1 MIRSSEMKK
10 ILYIVLL
17 VCFSISLAA
26 CNNEGENEF
35 KDFDS
40 SLNDVKNKEKELR
53 NAMDDIQLKR
63 LDNLSKTDMTDKN
76 KKAFNDLQNE
86 LNSKLIP
93 KLEEY
98 ETAAKNLPTGS
109 NETKE
114 LKSTYLDSVKKK
126 KSAINELKTFVDLC
140 NQSIKANEDIL
151 EYTKLFEKNRSQV
164 EDNIQK
170 ASTVGNST
178 DVTNFKN
185 KLEQNNKDLKNT
197 AEEEA
202 DSTDSNEIKKSIKEQ
217 IMPLITKQI
226 RDLNKA
232 EITDAYVN
240 DARKNAIEMYYSLQ
254 NYYETREERPSGG
267 GPLARRRGT
276 GGSGARRGERR
287 APRGAVLLLRSTGRA
302 DALTR
307 WVPRDLKIVLY

>member
-1 MIRSSEMKK
+1 MKK

-53 NAMDDIQLKR
+53 NVMDDIQLKR

-254 NYYETREERPSGG
+254 NYYETREETIEISEQ
-267 GPLARRRGT
+267 LAKIDYNKLPQK
-276 GGSGARRGERR
+276 GEELEQYETTFNKKYQQ
-287 APRGAVLLLRSTGRA
+287 AN
-302 DALTR
+302 DN
-307 WVPRDLKIVLY
+307 YN

>member
-1 MIRSSEMKK
+1 MKK

-254 NYYETREERPSGG
+254 NYYEIREETIEISEQ
-267 GPLARRRGT
+267 LAKIDYNKLPQK
-276 GGSGARRGERR
+276 GEELEQYETTFNKKYQQ
-287 APRGAVLLLRSTGRA
+287 AN
-302 DALTR
+302 DN
-307 WVPRDLKIVLY
+307 YN

>member
-1 MIRSSEMKK
+1 MKK

-98 ETAAKNLPTGS
+98 ETAAKNLPTDS

-126 KSAINELKTFVDLC
+126 KSAINELKTFIDLC

-254 NYYETREERPSGG
+254 NYYETREETIEISEQ
-267 GPLARRRGT
+267 LAKIDYNKLPQK
-276 GGSGARRGERR
+276 GEELEQYETTFNKKYQQ
-287 APRGAVLLLRSTGRA
+287 AN
-302 DALTR
+302 DN
-307 WVPRDLKIVLY
+307 YN

>member
-1 MIRSSEMKK
+1 MKK

-254 NYYETREERPSGG
+254 NYYETREETIEISEQ
-267 GPLARRRGT
+267 LAKIDYNKLPQK
-276 GGSGARRGERR
+276 GEELEQYETTFNKKYQQ
-287 APRGAVLLLRSTGRA
+287 AN
-302 DALTR
+302 DN
-307 WVPRDLKIVLY
+307 YN

>member
-1 MIRSSEMKK
+1 MKK

-40 SLNDVKNKEKELR
+40 SLNDLKNKEKELR
-53 NAMDDIQLKR
+53 NVMDDIQLKR

-126 KSAINELKTFVDLC
+126 KSAINELKTFIDLC

-254 NYYETREERPSGG
+254 NYYETREETIEISEQ
-267 GPLARRRGT
+267 LAKIDYNKLPQK
-276 GGSGARRGERR
+276 GEELEQYETTFNKKYQQ
-287 APRGAVLLLRSTGRA
+287 AN
-302 DALTR
+302 DN
-307 WVPRDLKIVLY
+307 YN

>member
-1 MIRSSEMKK
+1 MKK

-53 NAMDDIQLKR
+53 NVMDDIQLKR

-98 ETAAKNLPTGS
+98 ETAAKNLPTDS

-126 KSAINELKTFVDLC
+126 KSAINELKTFIDLC

-254 NYYETREERPSGG
+254 NYYETREETIEISEQ
-267 GPLARRRGT
+267 LAKIDYNKLPQK
-276 GGSGARRGERR
+276 GEELEQYETTFNKKYQQ
-287 APRGAVLLLRSTGRA
+287 AN
-302 DALTR
+302 DN
-307 WVPRDLKIVLY
+307 YN

>member
-1 MIRSSEMKK
+1 MKK

-53 NAMDDIQLKR
+53 NVMDDIQLKR

-126 KSAINELKTFVDLC
+126 KSAINELKTFIDLC

-254 NYYETREERPSGG
+254 NYYETREETIEISEQ
-267 GPLARRRGT
+267 LAKIDYNKLPQK
-276 GGSGARRGERR
+276 GEELEQYETTFNKNYQQ
-287 APRGAVLLLRSTGRA
+287 AN
-302 DALTR
+302 DN
-307 WVPRDLKIVLY
+307 YN

>member
-1 MIRSSEMKK
+1 MKK

-40 SLNDVKNKEKELR
+40 SLNDVKNKEKELK
-53 NAMDDIQLKR
+53 NVMDDIQLKR

-98 ETAAKNLPTGS
+98 ETAAKNLPTDS

-197 AEEEA
+197 AEDEA

-254 NYYETREERPSGG
+254 NYYETREETIEISEQ
-267 GPLARRRGT
+267 LAKIDYNKLPQK
-276 GGSGARRGERR
+276 GEELEQYETTFNKKYQQ
-287 APRGAVLLLRSTGRA
+287 AN
-302 DALTR
+302 DN
-307 WVPRDLKIVLY
+307 YN

>member
-1 MIRSSEMKK
+1 MKK

-53 NAMDDIQLKR
+53 NVMDDIQLKR

-126 KSAINELKTFVDLC
+126 KSAINELKTFIDLC

-254 NYYETREERPSGG
+254 NYYETREETIEISEQ
-267 GPLARRRGT
+267 LAKIDYNKLPQK
-276 GGSGARRGERR
+276 GEELEQYETTFNKKYQQ
-287 APRGAVLLLRSTGRA
+287 AN
-302 DALTR
+302 DN
-307 WVPRDLKIVLY
+307 YN

>member
-1 MIRSSEMKK
+1 MKK

-254 NYYETREERPSGG
+254 NYYETREETIEISEQ
-267 GPLARRRGT
+267 LAKIDYNKLPQK
-276 GGSGARRGERR
+276 GEELEQYETTFNKNYQQ
-287 APRGAVLLLRSTGRA
+287 AN
-302 DALTR
+302 DN
-307 WVPRDLKIVLY
+307 YN

>member
-1 MIRSSEMKK
+1 MKK

-53 NAMDDIQLKR
+53 NVMDDIQLKR

-98 ETAAKNLPTGS
+98 ERAAKNLPTDS

-126 KSAINELKTFVDLC
+126 KSAINELKTFIDLC

-217 IMPLITKQI
+217 ITPLITKQI

-254 NYYETREERPSGG
+254 NYYETREETIEISEQ
-267 GPLARRRGT
+267 LAKIDYNKLPQK
-276 GGSGARRGERR
+276 GEELEQYETTFNKKYQQ
-287 APRGAVLLLRSTGRA
+287 AN
-302 DALTR
+302 DN
-307 WVPRDLKIVLY
+307 YN

>member
-1 MIRSSEMKK
+1 MKK

-53 NAMDDIQLKR
+53 NVMDDIQLKR

-254 NYYETREERPSGG
+254 NYYETREETIEISEQ
-267 GPLARRRGT
+267 LAKIDYNKLPQK
-276 GGSGARRGERR
+276 GEELEQYETTFNKNYQQ
-287 APRGAVLLLRSTGRA
+287 AN
-302 DALTR
+302 DN
-307 WVPRDLKIVLY
+307 YN

>member
-1 MIRSSEMKK
+1 MKK

-98 ETAAKNLPTGS
+98 ETAAKNLPTAS

-126 KSAINELKTFVDLC
+126 KSAINELKTFIDLC

-254 NYYETREERPSGG
+254 NYYETREETIEISEQ
-267 GPLARRRGT
+267 LAKIDYNKLPQK
-276 GGSGARRGERR
+276 GEELEQYETTFNKKYQQ
-287 APRGAVLLLRSTGRA
+287 AN
-302 DALTR
+302 DN
-307 WVPRDLKIVLY
+307 YN

>member
-1 MIRSSEMKK
+1 MKK

-202 DSTDSNEIKKSIKEQ
+202 DSTDSNEIKKSIKE
-217 IMPLITKQI
+217 I
-226 RDLNKA
+226 A
-232 EITDAYVN
+232 
-240 DARKNAIEMYYSLQ
+240 
-254 NYYETREERPSGG
+254 
-267 GPLARRRGT
+267 
-276 GGSGARRGERR
+276 
-287 APRGAVLLLRSTGRA
+287 
-302 DALTR
+302 
-307 WVPRDLKIVLY
+307 

>member
-1 MIRSSEMKK
+1 MKK

-126 KSAINELKTFVDLC
+126 KSAINELKTFIDLC

-202 DSTDSNEIKKSIKEQ
+202 DSTNSNEIKKSIKEQ

-254 NYYETREERPSGG
+254 NYYETREETIEISEQ
-267 GPLARRRGT
+267 LAKIDYNKLPQK
-276 GGSGARRGERR
+276 GEELEQYETTFNKKYQQ
-287 APRGAVLLLRSTGRA
+287 AN
-302 DALTR
+302 DN
-307 WVPRDLKIVLY
+307 YN

>member
-1 MIRSSEMKK
+1 MKK

-53 NAMDDIQLKR
+53 NVMDDIQLKR

-98 ETAAKNLPTGS
+98 ERAAKNLPTDS

-126 KSAINELKTFVDLC
+126 KSAINELKTFIDLC

-254 NYYETREERPSGG
+254 NYYETREETIEISEQ
-267 GPLARRRGT
+267 LAKIDYNKLPQK
-276 GGSGARRGERR
+276 GEELEQYETTFNKKYQQ
-287 APRGAVLLLRSTGRA
+287 AN
-302 DALTR
+302 DN
-307 WVPRDLKIVLY
+307 YN

>member
-1 MIRSSEMKK
+1 MKK
-10 ILYIVLL
+10 IQYIVLV
-17 VCFSISLAA
+17 VCFSVSLSA

-40 SLNDVKNKEKELR
+40 SLNDVKNKETELR
-53 NAMDDIQLKR
+53 DVMDDMQLKS

-98 ETAAKNLPTGS
+98 ETAAKNLPTDS

-170 ASTVGNST
+170 ASTVG
-178 DVTNFKN
+178 
-185 KLEQNNKDLKNT
+185 
-197 AEEEA
+197 
-202 DSTDSNEIKKSIKEQ
+202 
-217 IMPLITKQI
+217 
-226 RDLNKA
+226 
-232 EITDAYVN
+232 
-240 DARKNAIEMYYSLQ
+240 
-254 NYYETREERPSGG
+254 
-267 GPLARRRGT
+267 
-276 GGSGARRGERR
+276 
-287 APRGAVLLLRSTGRA
+287 
-302 DALTR
+302 
-307 WVPRDLKIVLY
+307 

>member
-1 MIRSSEMKK
+1 MKK

-53 NAMDDIQLKR
+53 NVMDDIQLKR

-98 ETAAKNLPTGS
+98 ETAAKNLPTAS

-126 KSAINELKTFVDLC
+126 KSAINELKTFIDLC

-232 EITDAYVN
+232 EITDASVN

-254 NYYETREERPSGG
+254 NYYETREETIEISEQ
-267 GPLARRRGT
+267 LAKINYNKLPQK
-276 GGSGARRGERR
+276 GEELEQYETTFNKKYQQ
-287 APRGAVLLLRSTGRA
+287 AN
-302 DALTR
+302 DN
-307 WVPRDLKIVLY
+307 YN

>member
-1 MIRSSEMKK
+1 MKK

-53 NAMDDIQLKR
+53 NVMDDIQLRR

-98 ETAAKNLPTGS
+98 ETAAKNLPTDS

-126 KSAINELKTFVDLC
+126 KSAINELKTFIDLC

-202 DSTDSNEIKKSIKEQ
+202 DSTDSNEIEKSIKEQ

-254 NYYETREERPSGG
+254 NYYETREETIEISEQ
-267 GPLARRRGT
+267 LA
-276 GGSGARRGERR
+276 
-287 APRGAVLLLRSTGRA
+287 
-302 DALTR
+302 
-307 WVPRDLKIVLY
+307 KIDYNKLPQKGKELEQYETTFNKKYQQANDNYN

>member
-1 MIRSSEMKK
+1 MKK

-185 KLEQNNKDLKNT
+185 KLEQNNKDLIIT

-254 NYYETREERPSGG
+254 NYYETREETIEISEQ
-267 GPLARRRGT
+267 LAKIDYNKLPQK
-276 GGSGARRGERR
+276 GEELEQYETTFNKKYQQ
-287 APRGAVLLLRSTGRA
+287 AN
-302 DALTR
+302 DN
-307 WVPRDLKIVLY
+307 YN

>member
-1 MIRSSEMKK
+1 MKK

-254 NYYETREERPSGG
+254 NYYETREETIEISEQ
-267 GPLARRRGT
+267 LA
-276 GGSGARRGERR
+276 
-287 APRGAVLLLRSTGRA
+287 
-302 DALTR
+302 
-307 WVPRDLKIVLY
+307 KIDYNKLPQKDEELEQYETTFNKKYQQANDNYN

>member
-1 MIRSSEMKK
+1 MKK
-10 ILYIVLL
+10 ILYTVLL

-53 NAMDDIQLKR
+53 NVMDDIQLKR

-98 ETAAKNLPTGS
+98 ETAAKNLPTNS

-164 EDNIQK
+164 EDNIKK

-185 KLEQNNKDLKNT
+185 KLGQNNKDLKNT

-254 NYYETREERPSGG
+254 NYYETREETIEISEQ
-267 GPLARRRGT
+267 LAKIDYNKLPQK
-276 GGSGARRGERR
+276 GEELEQYETTFNKKYQQ
-287 APRGAVLLLRSTGRA
+287 AN
-302 DALTR
+302 DN
-307 WVPRDLKIVLY
+307 YN

>member
-1 MIRSSEMKK
+1 MKK

-17 VCFSISLAA
+17 VCFSISLAS

-53 NAMDDIQLKR
+53 NVMDDIQLKR

-98 ETAAKNLPTGS
+98 ETAAKNLPTDS

-197 AEEEA
+197 AEDEA

-254 NYYETREERPSGG
+254 NYYETREETIEISEQ
-267 GPLARRRGT
+267 LAKIDYNKLPQK
-276 GGSGARRGERR
+276 GEELEQYETTFNKKYQQ
-287 APRGAVLLLRSTGRA
+287 AN
-302 DALTR
+302 DN
-307 WVPRDLKIVLY
+307 YN

>member
-1 MIRSSEMKK
+1 MKK

-126 KSAINELKTFVDLC
+126 KSAINELKTFIDLC

-254 NYYETREERPSGG
+254 NYYETREETIEISEQ
-267 GPLARRRGT
+267 LAKIDYNKLPQK
-276 GGSGARRGERR
+276 GEELEQYETTFNKKYQQ
-287 APRGAVLLLRSTGRA
+287 AN
-302 DALTR
+302 DN
-307 WVPRDLKIVLY
+307 

>member
-1 MIRSSEMKK
+1 MKK

-40 SLNDVKNKEKELR
+40 SLNDVKNKETELR
-53 NAMDDIQLKR
+53 DVMDDMQLKS

-254 NYYETREERPSGG
+254 NYYETREETIEISEQ
-267 GPLARRRGT
+267 LAKIDYNKLPQK
-276 GGSGARRGERR
+276 GEELEQYETTFNKKYQQ
-287 APRGAVLLLRSTGRA
+287 AN
-302 DALTR
+302 DN
-307 WVPRDLKIVLY
+307 YN

>member
-1 MIRSSEMKK
+1 MKK

-53 NAMDDIQLKR
+53 NVMDDIQLKR

-98 ETAAKNLPTGS
+98 ETAAKNLPTDS

-197 AEEEA
+197 AEDEA

-254 NYYETREERPSGG
+254 NYYETREETIEISEQ
-267 GPLARRRGT
+267 LAKIDYNKLPQK
-276 GGSGARRGERR
+276 GEELDQYETTFNKKYQQ
-287 APRGAVLLLRSTGRA
+287 AN
-302 DALTR
+302 DN
-307 WVPRDLKIVLY
+307 YN

>member
-1 MIRSSEMKK
+1 MKK

-109 NETKE
+109 NETKG

-126 KSAINELKTFVDLC
+126 KSAINELKTFIDLC

-254 NYYETREERPSGG
+254 NYYETREETIEISEQ
-267 GPLARRRGT
+267 LAKIDYNKLPQK
-276 GGSGARRGERR
+276 GEELEQYETTFNKKYQQ
-287 APRGAVLLLRSTGRA
+287 AN
-302 DALTR
+302 DN
-307 WVPRDLKIVLY
+307 YN

>member
-1 MIRSSEMKK
+1 MKK

-53 NAMDDIQLKR
+53 NVMDDIQLKR

-98 ETAAKNLPTGS
+98 ETAAKNLPTDS

-254 NYYETREERPSGG
+254 NYYETREETIEISEQ
-267 GPLARRRGT
+267 LAKIDYNKLPQK
-276 GGSGARRGERR
+276 GEELEQYETTFNKKYQK
-287 APRGAVLLLRSTGRA
+287 AN
-302 DALTR
+302 DN
-307 WVPRDLKIVLY
+307 YN

>member
-1 MIRSSEMKK
+1 MKK

-126 KSAINELKTFVDLC
+126 KSAINELKTFIDLC

-254 NYYETREERPSGG
+254 NYYEIREETIEISEQ
-267 GPLARRRGT
+267 LAKIDYNKLPQK
-276 GGSGARRGERR
+276 GEELEQYETTFNKKYQQ
-287 APRGAVLLLRSTGRA
+287 AN
-302 DALTR
+302 DN
-307 WVPRDLKIVLY
+307 YN

>member
-1 MIRSSEMKK
+1 MKK

-53 NAMDDIQLKR
+53 NVMDDIQLKR

-98 ETAAKNLPTGS
+98 ETAAKNLPTNS

-164 EDNIQK
+164 EDNIKK

-254 NYYETREERPSGG
+254 NYYETREETIEISEQ
-267 GPLARRRGT
+267 LAKIDYNKLPQK
-276 GGSGARRGERR
+276 GEELEQYETTFNKKYQQ
-287 APRGAVLLLRSTGRA
+287 AN
-302 DALTR
+302 DN
-307 WVPRDLKIVLY
+307 YN

>member
-1 MIRSSEMKK
+1 MKK

-254 NYYETREERPSGG
+254 NYYETREETIEISEQ
-267 GPLARRRGT
+267 LAKIDYNKLPQK
-276 GGSGARRGERR
+276 GEE
-287 APRGAVLLLRSTGRA
+287 LEQL
-302 DALTR
+302 
-307 WVPRDLKIVLY
+307 